1 MDINHL
7 PEALYLQGEREA
19 ELAEIREEESLDDMH
34 ERVQFHLKVAKAA
47 HV

>member
-19 ELAEIREEESLDDMH
+19 DLQEVREEESLDSIR
-34 ERVQFHLKVAKAA
+34 ERAEFHMQIAKATHA
-47 HV
+47 